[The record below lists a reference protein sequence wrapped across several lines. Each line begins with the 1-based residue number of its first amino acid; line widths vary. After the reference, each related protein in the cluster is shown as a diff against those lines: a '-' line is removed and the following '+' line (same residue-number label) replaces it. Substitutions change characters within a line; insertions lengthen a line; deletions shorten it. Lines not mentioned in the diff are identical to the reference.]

1 MKLYNIKYVFAALC
15 ASFLVVG
22 CSNDDDN
29 MAMKPEPPM
38 AEVDFSGSFSQV
50 DHMGRPGINTVL
62 SGSADIKNMHNVTIP
77 SMMEATFQ
85 ENFEAQLEGM
95 HDAYAIALGFT
106 AGDVDYQ
113 PNILGDILNG
123 PEPTSEN
130 NPNPVSATVLTTVLA
145 NDVLEVAP
153 NAPTVYFNAGAGAPT
168 FDGAIGFTGRTL
180 QDDVID
186 ISLILLFGGETGA
199 RFNGQDGFPQLV
211 TDGVSLTA
219 DNISLSF
226 PYIGAPE

>member
-1 MKLYNIKYVFAALC
+1 MKIYNTKFLFAAFC
-15 ASFLVVG
+15 ASFLVIG

-29 MAMKPEPPM
+29 MNITPPAME
-38 AEVDFSGSFSQV
+38 ADFSGSFSQV

-62 SGSADIKNMHNVTIP
+62 SGSADIKNSHNVTIP

-85 ENFEAQLEGM
+85 ADFEAQLEGL
-95 HDAYAIALGFT
+95 HDAYAVALGLT
-106 AGDVDYQ
+106 AEDVDYQ

-123 PEPTSEN
+123 TEPTSET
-130 NPNPVSATVLTTVLA
+130 NPNPVSATVLTTVLS

-153 NAPTVYFNAGAGAPT
+153 NLPTIYFNPGSGAPN
-168 FDGAIGFTGRTL
+168 FDGAIGFTGRRL

-186 ISLILLFGGETGA
+186 VSLILLFGGETGA
-199 RFNGQDGFPQLV
+199 RFNGQDGLPQLV

-219 DNISLSF
+219 DNISTSF

>member
-1 MKLYNIKYVFAALC
+1 MN
-15 ASFLVVG
+15 
-22 CSNDDDN
+22 
-29 MAMKPEPPM
+29 PEPT
-38 AEVDFSGSFSQV
+38 EDFSGTYEQV

-62 SGSADIKNMHNVTIP
+62 SADADIKNTHNVTIP
-77 SMMEATFQ
+77 SRMQSTFQ
-85 ENFEAQLEGM
+85 ADFEAQLEGL
-95 HDAYAIALGFT
+95 HDAYAVALGFT
-106 AGDVDYQ
+106 AEDVDYQ

-123 PEPTSEN
+123 PEPTSES

-153 NAPTVYFNAGAGAPT
+153 NAPTKYFDAGSGAPE
-168 FDGAIGFTGRTL
+168 FDGAIGFTGRRL

-186 ISLILLFGGETGA
+186 VSLILLFGGETGA

-211 TDGVSLTA
+211 TDGVDLTA
-219 DNISLSF
+219 DISTSF